1 MRIQVNA
8 RNRGYEFDALPGER
22 ILYAGLR
29 AGIDLPYECATGTCG
44 TCKAKLVSGRVTD
57 RWPGAPGKKHVKP
70 QANEFLMCQCAAEE
84 ALTLE
89 VSNFV
94 YALEPGACVPQ
105 ACSGTVRNLRALTH
119 DVMEFALELE
129 RPRDFDA
136 GQFVLLAPEGID
148 GHRAYSMC
156 NYDRGGRSLDFVVKR
171 KADGAFSRWLFGANR
186 EGKPEPVRAAA

>member
-29 AGIDLPYECATGTCG
+29 AGVDLPYECATGTCG

-57 RWPGAPGKKHVKP
+57 RWPAAPGKKHVKP
-70 QANEFLMCQCAAEE
+70 QANEFLMCQCAADE

-94 YALEPGACVPQ
+94 YPVEPGACVPQ
-105 ACSGTVRNLRALTH
+105 ACAGFSMVSPAAVTQGDLSVNDAPPLP
-119 DVMEFALELE
+119 
-129 RPRDFDA
+129 PR
-136 GQFVLLAPEGID
+136 VP
-148 GHRAYSMC
+148 
-156 NYDRGGRSLDFVVKR
+156 
-171 KADGAFSRWLFGANR
+171 
-186 EGKPEPVRAAA
+186 

>member
-22 ILYAGLR
+22 VLYAGLR

-89 VSNFV
+89 VSKFV
-94 YALEPGACVPQ
+94 YPLEPGACVPQ
-105 ACSGTVRNLRALTH
+105 ACGGTLRNVRSLTH
-119 DVMEFALELE
+119 DVMGFALELE

-136 GQFVLLAPEGID
+136 GQFVLLAAEGIE
-148 GHRAYSMC
+148 GYRACSMC
-156 NYDRGGRSLDFVVKR
+156 NYERGGRTLDFVV
-171 KADGAFSRWLFGANR
+171 
-186 EGKPEPVRAAA
+186 